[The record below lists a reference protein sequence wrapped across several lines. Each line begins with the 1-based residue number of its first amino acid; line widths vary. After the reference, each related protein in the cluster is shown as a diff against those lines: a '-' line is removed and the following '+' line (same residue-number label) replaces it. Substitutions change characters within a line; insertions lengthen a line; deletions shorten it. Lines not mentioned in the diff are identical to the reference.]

1 MSNTHFQ
8 FKQFTVKH
16 DKCAMKV
23 GTDGVLLG
31 AWIHTRN
38 SQNILDV
45 GTGSGLIALML
56 AQKSKALIDAIDI
69 DGDACLQ
76 ATENALASP
85 FSQRINVYHEA
96 FIQYSEHCKKI
107 YDLIASNPPFF
118 IDSLKC
124 PDMKRSTARH
134 SDALTAID
142 LIENCRHI
150 LAPEGR
156 LALILPY
163 EQLGLILEAAIDCK
177 LYTCRRT
184 DVSPHP
190 DAIPKRFL
198 IELSPTYQVPT
209 YDNLTI
215 EYEHNQ
221 YTEEYKTLTRA
232 FYLKM

>member
-31 AWIHTRN
+31 AWIQTRN

-56 AQKSKALIDAIDI
+56 AQKSNALIDAIDI

-76 ATENALASP
+76 ATENVLISP
-85 FSQRINVYHEA
+85 FSQRINIYHEA
-96 FIQYSEHCKKI
+96 FIKYVEHCKKI

-134 SDALTAID
+134 SDTLTATD
-142 LIENCRHI
+142 LIKNCRHI
-150 LAPEGR
+150 LAPEGH

-163 EQLGLILEAAIDCK
+163 EQLDSILKAIIDCK

-184 DVSPHP
+184 DVIPHP
-190 DAIPKRFL
+190 GATPKRFL
-198 IELSPTYQVPT
+198 IELSPAYHVPI

-221 YTEEYKTLTRA
+221 YTEEYKTLTRDY
-232 FYLKM
+232 YLKM